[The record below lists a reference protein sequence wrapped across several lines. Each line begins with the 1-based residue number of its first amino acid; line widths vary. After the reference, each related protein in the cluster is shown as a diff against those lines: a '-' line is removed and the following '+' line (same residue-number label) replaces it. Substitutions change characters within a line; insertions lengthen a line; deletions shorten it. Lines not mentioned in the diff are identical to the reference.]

1 MNTSNRQR
9 TDTEDSRTDH
19 ASASGCCGGPAPVG
33 TSACC
38 AEDAVVKAT
47 GGTGCGCGAPPQREG
62 PRSHPAA
69 PRECGEPRRAG
80 TVHGRWPLAPCR
92 DVTPCAVRSQVV

>member
-1 MNTSNRQR
+1 MNTSNTQR

-47 GGTGCGCGAPPQREG
+47 GGTGCGCDVR
-62 PRSHPAA
+62 RSEKAEEAILLRLVNAVNHAA
-69 PRECGEPRRAG
+69 PEPCTDG
-80 TVHGRWPLAPCR
+80 GRLRLAATSLP
-92 DVTPCAVRSQVV
+92 VRSGRK